1 MSVATFDVQNLYAK
15 PMNDGRI
22 QITGTFINGS
32 KAKGCLLA
40 FESNSS
46 EIRFVIVK
54 RNESEQ
60 SFLKMISLPPSKYTV
75 YGYDMEENS
84 LPNPHPANLDVESI
98 MVNGTGE

>member
-1 MSVATFDVQNLYAK
+1 
-15 PMNDGRI
+15 MNDGRI
-22 QITGTFINGS
+22 QVTGKFINGS

-46 EIRFVIVK
+46 EISFVIVK

-60 SFLKMISLPPSKYTV
+60 SFLKMMSLPTSKYTV
-75 YGYDMEENS
+75 YGYDLEENS
-84 LPNPHPANLDVESI
+84 LPNAYPANPDVESI